1 MGTTIGWVIKG
12 ENVVTIDGTD
22 ITVLDGML
30 DAQNAL
36 GQITWTDLTTTVARG
51 TYVPAG
57 VIPVSADELHRIAVI
72 DLDNAD
78 VAEALAATLWVNE

>member
-12 ENVVTIDGTD
+12 ENVVTIDGND

-30 DAQNAL
+30 DAQNDL

-51 TYVPAG
+51 TYVYRD
-57 VIPVSADELHRIAVI
+57 ADIEIERNIAVI

-78 VAEALAATLWVNE
+78 VADALAATIWVNS